1 MATVFPK
8 SAIAA
13 PLSLLV
19 TEDGA
24 GVEALAPTVAL
35 RDTATGAYFDFADGT
50 FKTAGWA
57 TRDAPMSDL
66 GRGRYERP
74 LAIAATLALAPGML
88 LVAEFRA
95 DHDGRAGDDAEVVAI
110 TATDDAVALLR
121 KLATNRLEET
131 AGNPGALRLFD
142 DDGSTILK
150 TWPLRD
156 ENGGPVASSPGAPAR
171 RGAAT

>member
-1 MATVFPK
+1 MAIVFPK
-8 SAIAA
+8 SAVAA

-35 RDTATGAYFDFADGT
+35 RDTATGADFDFADGT
-50 FKTAGWA
+50 FKTIGW
-57 TRDAPMSDL
+57 TLRDAPLSDL

-74 LAIAATLALAPGML
+74 LAIAATPALEPGML

-95 DHDGRAGDDAEVVAI
+95 DDTGRAGDDSELVAI
-110 TATDDAVALLR
+110 TATDDAVTLLR

-156 ENGGPVASSPGAPAR
+156 ENGGPVASSPGAPAK

>member
-1 MATVFPK
+1 MATVFSK
-8 SAIAA
+8 SAATA
-13 PLSLLV
+13 PLQLLV

-35 RDTATGAYFDFADGT
+35 RDAATGAYFDFADAT
-50 FKTAGWA
+50 FKAVGWSM
-57 TRDAPMSDL
+57 RDAPMPDL

-74 LAIAATLALAPGML
+74 LAIAATPSLFPGML

-95 DHDGRAGDDAEVVAI
+95 DHDGRTGDDAELVAI
-110 TATDDAVALLR
+110 SAADDALTLLR

-131 AGNPGALRLFD
+131 SGNPGTLRLYD
-142 DDGSTILK
+142 DDGTTVLK
-150 TWPLRD
+150 TWTLRD
-156 ENGGPVASSPGAPAR
+156 ENGGPVAATAGAPAR